1 MINAQ
6 KNSGTASSNYSDVRM
21 GPPGPRPPPKIATRI
36 RAA

>member
-1 MINAQ
+1 MVNAQ
-6 KNSGTASSNYSDVRM
+6 MKPGTASSNYSGVRM